1 MTSSSGG
8 KQMHVMKAP
17 PSPSAVASVIL
28 FASVALYLFP
38 SIEEIDHI
46 ASAEALSERI
56 FPEYVSLDSLVF
68 VRSIFAFFCLF
79 ITATKIFGPG

>member
-1 MTSSSGG
+1 
-8 KQMHVMKAP
+8 MHVMKAP

-28 FASVALYLFP
+28 IASVALYLFP

-79 ITATKIFGPG
+79 ITTMNIFGPG